1 MHYTDCMDT
10 LNSKLSI
17 LINYDLKKRFKAKAL
32 KEDMEISELVRC
44 WIQEYVAKGGRVEPA
59 AGKQ

>member
-1 MHYTDCMDT
+1 MDT